1 MRIFRKKQNKSP
13 EDLLGNQF
21 FLSTLDDHQI
31 DDHLKKIIAFN
42 NGIILKKK
50 LNTFLLKK
58 RILNSINI
66 SQDNFQNIGRF
77 TYLAKPLTNRKS
89 WLMYECFFEAHKDK
103 LRAFVIFRKKI
114 ELLLLYGDLDESL
127 VEINGWIDLYG
138 ESIWALRV
146 KSYVLSELGDANG
159 ANDLC
164 QSAYD
169 RCENH
174 FLKIIISRIQSISVS
189 SDTQYV
195 FESTVEPVIKEFE
208 AAGSYRH
215 SAILSGIFC
224 PQAAN
229 HLVDISES
237 LLILQFLTIFDV
249 YEFIRLIIINF
260 KSGGNVDSNNMPED
274 VDKYLSRLKE
284 ISEDYEYVNYFCETK
299 IDEYRSDAGN
309 LLLAKYESCD
319 YKEVVYIF
327 NEKRKDI
334 FNPVAYVNLV
344 GKSKSYLKE
353 KSEFSYKN
361 PLDALVESCAKIYS
375 LDQNAVIA
383 QEKIYSLAIKLNFL
397 RKSSG
402 IYFVGIKCFSAK
414 NFDRNTFVEIAAKKT
429 ILESKEC
436 SNLTV
441 LLGGYNIDIKD
452 KEDSNKSDRLL
463 RKTIIERIKS
473 KSSEESL
480 REDIKKISLG
490 GSLSKDYFEIY
501 SLFCSKFDLL
511 EDLVE
516 FSANEICD
524 NSISASCFPMEEMV
538 DCIEFKSL
546 DTVSAVIVA
555 HNYVRNYDDS
565 KDVVLNEAFEYFLES
580 KGYRCPSE
588 YLSTKEVLDKKEIVF
603 FRDICSIGT
612 LDCLSIFKSG
622 DALRAER
629 IAILDKL
636 FELNCVEAS
645 HRRNELE
652 ELVAQS
658 IFDAAARQMTG
669 AKIYVDDA
677 SIKRRVVDDVRK
689 LLTLFNSIQDDEL
702 AVEQLMQ
709 IDISVADD
717 ENTSASIPRAV
728 VTSPKS
734 AAVLKIWS
742 VVKKAFIEDE
752 KYGLEK
758 NLSAEIRHGFFS
770 NLIRSNLEEKNLLTE
785 VNIDGSYS
793 ENKIFREMNPMISPS
808 VLESIDIVFANF
820 SEKISDA
827 IEKAEAWMRVKNDDA
842 DTGIHLYLNN
852 YELADL
858 TKIVSK
864 TKDPNIIVDH
874 ILSFLWSRVNESLE
888 IIRNKINTNLREDVI
903 FAFDKL
909 ESDFHIAKNNLHFS
923 EMVSKIQLAR
933 TDFISDVS
941 VAAGWFYK
949 SNQNKLPAS
958 SLDYLIDIAIKAF
971 ERVNSFKT
979 SSLFEV
985 TGGSEEIISEDAA
998 KPLVIALIN
1007 LFDNC
1012 IMHSGYYRATNI
1024 KINSYAD
1031 EHGMIFVEISNEI
1044 SQQRRYQFTEEYL
1057 KIINSKAKSEESKEY
1072 LKLEGGSGTIKAYR
1086 EVFES
1091 FKSSDI
1097 NFEFNDKTF
1106 KVVINYAK

>member
-1 MRIFRKKQNKSP
+1 MKVFRSKSKSP
-13 EDLLGNQF
+13 EDILGNQF
-21 FLSTLDDHQI
+21 FISSLDDFYI
-31 DDHLKKIIAFN
+31 DNNLKKVIAYNHEGTLKRKLN
-42 NGIILKKK
+42 NFLKKEK
-50 LNTFLLKK
+50 
-58 RILNSINI
+58 ILNSLNV
-66 SQDNFQNIGRF
+66 SQRKFENIGRF
-77 TYLAKPLTNRKS
+77 SYLAKPLTNKKS
-89 WLMYECFFEAHKDK
+89 WLMYECFFEAHKEK
-103 LRAFVIFRKKI
+103 LRAFVIVRKRI
-114 ELLLLYGDLDESL
+114 EYLVLHGDLDESL
-127 VEINGWIDLYG
+127 VEIDRWIELYG

-146 KSYVLSELGDANG
+146 KSYLLSELGNANS

-169 RCENH
+169 RCGNH
-174 FLKIIISRIQSISVS
+174 FVKVIISRVQSINVS

-195 FESTVEPVIKEFE
+195 FESTVEPVIKEFQ

-215 SAILSGIFC
+215 SAVLSGIFC

-237 LLILQFLTIFDV
+237 LLILQFLPIFDI

-260 KSGGNVDSNNMPED
+260 KSGGNIDFDNMPEH
-274 VDKYLSRLKE
+274 VDAYLNNLMNISGDMEYINSFCISKTDEHRSEAGKVLLSNYENCNYEKVVRVFDENRRE
-284 ISEDYEYVNYFCETK
+284 IDNA
-299 IDEYRSDAGN
+299 I
-309 LLLAKYESCD
+309 
-319 YKEVVYIF
+319 
-327 NEKRKDI
+327 
-334 FNPVAYVNLV
+334 AYVNLV
-344 GKSKSYLKE
+344 GKAKSYLKE

-402 IYFVGIKCFSAK
+402 IYFSGMKCFAAK
-414 NFDRNTFVEIAAKKT
+414 NFENNDFSKIAAKKA

-436 SNLTV
+436 SNLTI
-441 LLGGYNIDIKD
+441 LLAGYHIDSKD
-452 KEDSNKSDRLL
+452 QEETDKSDRLL
-463 RKTIIERIKS
+463 RRKII
-473 KSSEESL
+473 
-480 REDIKKISLG
+480 EDIKNSSSEQTLRQDIKNISLG

-501 SLFCSKFDLL
+501 SFFCTKFDLL
-511 EDLVE
+511 EELVE
-516 FSANEICD
+516 FSASEICD
-524 NSISASCFPMEEMV
+524 NSVSASCFPMKEMV
-538 DCIEFKSL
+538 ECIENKSL

-580 KGYRCPSE
+580 KGFRRPSE
-588 YLSTKEVLDKKEIVF
+588 YLATKEVLNKKEIVF

-629 IAILDKL
+629 VAILDKL
-636 FELNCVEAS
+636 FELSCVEAS
-645 HRRNELE
+645 HRRNEIE

-709 IDISVADD
+709 IDISVAEDD
-717 ENTSASIPRAV
+717 TTSTTPPRAV

-742 VVKKAFIEDE
+742 VVKKVFIEDE

-785 VNIDGSYS
+785 VNIDGTYS
-793 ENKIFREMNPMISPS
+793 ENKIFREMNPMISPF
-808 VLESIDIVFANF
+808 VLECIDHVFAKF
-820 SEKISDA
+820 SERISEA
-827 IEKAEAWMRVKNDDA
+827 IEKAEAWMRMRSEDSN
-842 DTGIHLYLNN
+842 TGIHLYLNN
-852 YELADL
+852 LELAEL
-858 TKIVSK
+858 TKTVSK
-864 TKDPNIIVDH
+864 TKDPNIILDH
-874 ILSFLWSRVNESLE
+874 ILSILWMRVNESLE
-888 IIRNKINTNLREDVI
+888 IIRNEINTNLRGNVI
-903 FAFDKL
+903 AAFDNL
-909 ESDFHIAKNNLHFS
+909 EEDFHIAKNNLHFS

-941 VAAGWFYK
+941 VAAEWFYK

-958 SLDYLIDIAIKAF
+958 SLEYLIDIAIKAF
-971 ERVNSFKT
+971 ERVNSFKS
-979 SSLFEV
+979 SSLFRV
-985 TGGSEEIISEDAA
+985 SGGVKDIVSEDAA

-1012 IMHSGYYRATNI
+1012 IIHSGYYRTTNVEV
-1024 KINSYAD
+1024 NSYVD
-1031 EHGMIFVEISNEI
+1031 DVGMVFVEIANEI
-1044 SQQRRYQFTEEYL
+1044 SEQRRYQFTSEYISL
-1057 KIINSKAKSEESKEY
+1057 INHKAKSEESKEY

-1086 EVFES
+1086 EIFDS
-1091 FKSSDI
+1091 FKQSDI
-1097 NFEFNDKTF
+1097 NFEFKENIF
-1106 KVVINYAK
+1106 KVTINYAK

>member
-1 MRIFRKKQNKSP
+1 MRIFRKKSKSP
-13 EDLLGNQF
+13 DDILGNQF
-21 FLSTLDDHQI
+21 FINTLDDYHI
-31 DDHLKKIIAFN
+31 DDNLKKIIAFN
-42 NGIILKKK
+42 NGSLLRKK
-50 LNTFLLKK
+50 LNNFLKK
-58 RILNSINI
+58 QKILNSLNI
-66 SQDNFQNIGRF
+66 SQDKFENIGRF
-77 TYLAKPLTNRKS
+77 TYLAKPLNNRKS
-89 WLMYECFFEAHKDK
+89 WLMYECFFEAHKEK
-103 LRAFVIFRKKI
+103 LREFVKCRKKI
-114 ELLLLYGDLDESL
+114 ESLLMYGDLDESL
-127 VEINGWIDLYG
+127 VEVNRWIDIYG

-146 KSYVLSELGDANG
+146 KSYVLSELGNASG

-169 RCENH
+169 RCGNH
-174 FLKIIISRIQSISVS
+174 FIKVIISRIQSISVS

-229 HLVDISES
+229 SLVDISES
-237 LLILQFLTIFDV
+237 LLILQFLTVFDV
-249 YEFIRLIIINF
+249 YEFVRLIVINF
-260 KSGGNVDSNNMPED
+260 KSGGNIDSDNMPED
-274 VDKYLSRLKE
+274 VDGYLCRLME
-284 ISEDYEYVNYFCETK
+284 ISEDIEYVNNFDASKVE
-299 IDEYRSDAGN
+299 EYRSDAGKI
-309 LLLAKYESCD
+309 LLSNYENCD
-319 YKEVVYIF
+319 YKEVIRIF
-327 NEKRKDI
+327 NEKRKSI
-334 FNPVAYVNLV
+334 NNAVAYVNLV
-344 GKSKSYLKE
+344 GKAKSYLKE

-361 PLDALVESCAKIYS
+361 PLDALVESCSRIYS

-383 QEKIYSLAIKLNFL
+383 QEEIYSLAIKLNFL

-402 IYFVGIKCFSAK
+402 IYFVGIKCFAAK
-414 NFDRNTFVEIAAKKT
+414 KIEINDFIKIAAKKT

-441 LLGGYNIDIKD
+441 LLGGYEVDAKD
-452 KEDSNKSDRLL
+452 QEDSNKSDRLL
-463 RKTIIERIKS
+463 RKKIIDKIKEGA
-473 KSSEESL
+473 SEETL
-480 REDIKKISLG
+480 RKDVENISLG

-501 SLFCSKFDLL
+501 SLFCTEFNLL
-511 EDLVE
+511 EELVE
-516 FSANEICD
+516 FSASEICD
-524 NSISASCFPMEEMV
+524 NSISASCFPMKEMV
-538 DCIEFKSL
+538 DCIESKSL

-580 KGYRCPSE
+580 KGFRCPSE
-588 YLSTKEVLDKKEIVF
+588 YLATKEVLDKKEIVF

-612 LDCLSIFKSG
+612 LDCLSVFKSG

-709 IDISVADD
+709 IDISAAEDD
-717 ENTSASIPRAV
+717 AASTVPPRAV

-734 AAVLKIWS
+734 ATVLKMWG

-785 VNIDGSYS
+785 INIDGSYS

-808 VLESIDIVFANF
+808 VLESIDLVFAKF
-820 SEKISDA
+820 SERISDA
-827 IEKAEAWMRVKNDDA
+827 IEKAEAWMRMKNEDSNS
-842 DTGIHLYLNN
+842 GIHLYLNN
-852 YELADL
+852 YDLADL
-858 TKIVSK
+858 TQTVSK
-864 TKDPNIIVDH
+864 TKDPNVIVDH
-874 ILSFLWSRVNESLE
+874 ALSFLWSRVNESLE
-888 IIRNKINTNLREDVI
+888 TIRNKINTNLRESVI
-903 FAFDKL
+903 IAFDKL
-909 ESDFHIAKNNLHFS
+909 ETEFSAAKNNLHFS

-933 TDFISDVS
+933 TDFIADVS

-971 ERVNSFKT
+971 ERVNSFKS

-985 TGGSEEIISEDAA
+985 SGGVEEIVSEDAA

-1031 EHGMIFVEISNEI
+1031 DFGMIFIEISNEV
-1044 SQQRRYQFTEEYL
+1044 SQQRRCQFTDEYL
-1057 KIINSKAKSEESKEY
+1057 ELINGKAKSEESKEY

-1086 EVFES
+1086 EIFES
-1091 FKSSDI
+1091 FNISDMR
-1097 NFEFNDKTF
+1097 FEFDDSIF
-1106 KVVINYAK
+1106 KVTINYAR